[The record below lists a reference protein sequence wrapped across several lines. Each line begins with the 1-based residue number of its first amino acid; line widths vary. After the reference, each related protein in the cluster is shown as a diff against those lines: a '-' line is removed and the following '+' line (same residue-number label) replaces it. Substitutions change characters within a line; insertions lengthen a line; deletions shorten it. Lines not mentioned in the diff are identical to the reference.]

1 MFFSI
6 CIPSYNRAATISRTL
21 DSLVEQSFR
30 DFEVLVVDD
39 GSTDNTCEVVK
50 KYDSLLNI
58 KYFAKENGGKHTA
71 LNVGIDQASGTFFII
86 LDSDDWL
93 MDDALEKVYRY
104 CQLINEKG
112 DYCGVMCRCLNSSNM
127 QLIGEPFDKEPF
139 ISSYIDF
146 HFGSGSKR
154 RYIDCFEANRTA
166 IMKEFHYPEP
176 EGTRFVPESWL
187 FDQIGMKYKL
197 YCVNEA
203 VEIKE
208 YLAEGITNDWEH
220 LRKNVIGYL
229 CDYVSKIDDILP
241 YIETSTKAKC
251 MAWYKYWNAVKY
263 DVNKKGNRVKKVT
276 LIGGAM
282 YAATPILNI
291 ARNTL
296 RAIRRMGIIR

>member
-6 CIPSYNRAATISRTL
+6 CIPSYNRANTINRTL

-50 KYDSLLNI
+50 KYDDFLNI
-58 KYFAKENGGKHTA
+58 KYFRKENGGKHTA
-71 LNVGIDQASGTFFII
+71 LNVGIDRAVGTFFII

-93 MDDALEKVYRY
+93 MADALEKVYNY
-104 CQLINEKG
+104 CQLINGKE

-127 QLIGEPFDKEPF
+127 QLIGEPFEKEPF
-139 ISSYIDF
+139 VSSYIDF

-154 RYIDCFEANRTA
+154 RYIDCFEANKTA
-166 IMKEFHYPEP
+166 VLKHFRYPQL

-187 FDQIGMKYKL
+187 LDQIGMKYKL
-197 YCVNEA
+197 YCVNEP

-208 YLAEGITNDWEH
+208 YLVEGITNDSDH

-241 YIETSTKAKC
+241 YITTSSKAKC
-251 MAWYKYWNAVKY
+251 MAWYKYWNAVKL
-263 DVNKKGNRVKKVT
+263 DVNKEGDRVKKITAV
-276 LIGGAM
+276 GGVM
-282 YAATPILNI
+282 YIATPILNFVRKI
-291 ARNTL
+291 L
-296 RAIRRMGIIR
+296 KAI